1 MTPKFMR
8 AEAARFRDMASTT
21 DREASRLR
29 LLAMADDYEARARAG
44 EDPATAEA
52 AAPEPAA
59 PEAAAPEPAAPEPV
73 AAPVET
79 TTRLRLSRR
88 PPKEVRDAV

>member
-29 LLAMADDYEARARAG
+29 LLAMADDYDARAQAG
-44 EDPATAEA
+44 EDPASPSA
-52 AAPEPAA
+52 AVPEPVASEPAA
-59 PEAAAPEPAAPEPV
+59 PDAAAIEPV
-73 AAPVET
+73 AAPGET
-79 TTRLRLSRR
+79 TKLRLSRR
-88 PPKEVRDAV
+88 PPKQLHDGS